1 MEKYSSNV
9 RIVLLSSSSSRILRP
24 IRSRC
29 LQIRLETPNTR
40 DLLRIVSTVVSVE
53 NLKYGEDVLAKIVR
67 SSKGNIRT
75 ALLLAEEYSK
85 QYYVIYNYIQR
96 NRAFDDPPFE
106 WKNLVA
112 DISKEILKEQSPTA
126 LLVVRSKLYSLL
138 SHAIQPT
145 IIIKVL
151 KIQRLP

>member
-29 LQIRLETPNTR
+29 LQLRLETPNTL
-40 DLLRIVSTVVSVE
+40 DLLRIVSTVVARE
-53 NLKYGEDVLAKIVR
+53 NLKYGEDVLAKIVH

-85 QYYVIYNYIQR
+85 QYSFFIDV
-96 NRAFDDPPFE
+96 
-106 WKNLVA
+106 LT
-112 DISKEILKEQSPTA
+112 EQS
-126 LLVVRSKLYSLL
+126 V
-138 SHAIQPT
+138 
-145 IIIKVL
+145 
-151 KIQRLP
+151 